1 MRHAMN
7 KYRFVAS
14 NLPDTYGVFDR
25 ATMTRVPGW
34 VSRNPETGIVRY
46 WWAIGAKELKTI
58 ETQSV
63 ADETQSVAEMSAALE
78 KYLQGKYLQGDES

>member
-1 MRHAMN
+1 
-7 KYRFVAS
+7 
-14 NLPDTYGVFDR
+14 VFDR

-63 ADETQSVAEMSAALE
+63 AEMSAALE
-78 KYLQGKYLQGDES
+78 KYFQGDVA